1 MFGRQSDPVI
11 RQGLATAV
19 IRERIIRLLGR
30 RIREALRSGGA
41 SVIDPALTKVFAA
54 ESKSHSGELASAI
67 AGPAGVV
74 NLDQVSRWVQAE
86 VINRFTISIG
96 GGTTEVQK
104 NNLAERSLGLPREPQ
119 SDRNTPWRDVPK
131 N

>member
-1 MFGRQSDPVI
+1 M
-11 RQGLATAV
+11 
-19 IRERIIRLLGR
+19 
-30 RIREALRSGGA
+30 
-41 SVIDPALTKVFAA
+41 IDPALTKVFAA
-54 ESKSHSGELASAI
+54 ESKNHSGELASAI

-74 NLDQVSRWVQAE
+74 DLGQVSRWVQAE